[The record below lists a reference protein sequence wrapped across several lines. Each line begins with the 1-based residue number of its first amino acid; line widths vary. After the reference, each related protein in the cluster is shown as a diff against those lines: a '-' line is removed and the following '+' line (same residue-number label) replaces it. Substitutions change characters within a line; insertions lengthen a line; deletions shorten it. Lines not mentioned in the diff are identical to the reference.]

1 MIQKSKKSCF
11 ICGNSFI
18 GIAQQKYCCKECA
31 MMANKRSQQES
42 QVRRR
47 HKKANADLVD
57 IVRKA
62 IEEGLTYGQYV
73 AKYGL

>member
-1 MIQKSKKSCF
+1 MIQKKQKTCL
-11 ICGNSFI
+11 ICGTSFI
-18 GIAQQKYCCKECA
+18 GLVQQKYCCKECA

-47 HKKANADLVD
+47 RKKANTSLND
-57 IVRKA
+57 IARKSK
-62 IEEGLTYGQYV
+62 EEGLSYGQYV